1 MNLPCSLNDYADSFD
16 SYAAAIADARR
27 KGLILCKYADPIDGE
42 ARDLTDEQ
50 AAMIMATDIGLIYV
64 DRR

>member
-1 MNLPCSLNDYADSFD
+1 MNLPCSLPAYADSFD

-27 KGLILCKYADPIDGE
+27 RGLILCKYADPIDDA

-50 AAMIMATDIGLIYV
+50 AAMIMQWDIGLIYV
-64 DRR
+64 DRA